1 MKKGLTKSLAN
12 ATEQFESEIMQSM
25 PWKKNKAPVEQHHF
39 NTAKCALE
47 KLGPDAVTALR
58 FLKTHRRLTWGFNPP
73 SLLPPGLTDSRE
85 QRLSIAC
92 ALEGLVTPTEQ
103 VEWRR
108 KNLRNSSHNGKCSR
122 RTALSGLA
130 QSRHRPS
137 RPEHPRRRDGKHGK
151 PEGFTFTIAGSS
163 MHLTGAVAPRII
175 AGCSP
180 HRRPGT
186 ALNLSARFEKFN
198 VDQD

>member
-1 MKKGLTKSLAN
+1 
-12 ATEQFESEIMQSM
+12 
-25 PWKKNKAPVEQHHF
+25 VEQHHF

-73 SLLPPGLTDSRE
+73 SLLPPGLTDSRANAVY
-85 QRLSIAC
+85 RLRSGGPC
-92 ALEGLVTPTEQ
+92 YTHRQ

-137 RPEHPRRRDGKHGK
+137 RPEHPRRRDGK